1 MLSVTLKENFPS
13 VLSLLNLLEKDLFD
27 LLCSTIT
34 KPDEAYNDSMG
45 STYFLKKHNNLY
57 LNVVADEGGARKACL
72 ISLKTHTRMRP
83 EKDGYDV
90 SAIKLTWI

>member
-1 MLSVTLKENFPS
+1 MKVQAYDGASVTVTENVVSHIKRKHPE
-13 VLSLLNLLEKDLFD
+13 VLSLLNLPEKDLFD

-57 LNVVADEGGARKACL
+57 LNVVVDERRSQDS
-72 ISLKTHTRMRP
+72 IFN
-83 EKDGYDV
+83 
-90 SAIKLTWI
+90 KLQNSH